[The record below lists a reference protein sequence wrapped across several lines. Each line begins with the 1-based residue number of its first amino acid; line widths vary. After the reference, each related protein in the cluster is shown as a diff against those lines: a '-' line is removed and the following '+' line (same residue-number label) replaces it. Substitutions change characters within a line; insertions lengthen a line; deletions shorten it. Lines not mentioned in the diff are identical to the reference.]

1 VKNSPAHSI
10 VAIEHLGGNIP
21 YIVSGIVPAQMDR
34 ARLLQEG
41 RLRAVNT
48 ADDNQDEAALL
59 SREELPLYAATE
71 TDRMRCH
78 AWLRMHGASFFLVH
92 FTQGATEQTHD
103 DGWPNSFGKVIGEE
117 PDTKE
122 GAAPPSAS
130 SESAPMDHEFRP
142 RVIPSKE
149 SWIAAREEISE
160 LEQEIGRQRRE
171 ELEKPGNA
179 DPIVEQPKAWR
190 NYHGEDGWDENW

>member
-1 VKNSPAHSI
+1 
-10 VAIEHLGGNIP
+10 
-21 YIVSGIVPAQMDR
+21 
-34 ARLLQEG
+34 
-41 RLRAVNT
+41 
-48 ADDNQDEAALL
+48 
-59 SREELPLYAATE
+59 
-71 TDRMRCH
+71 
-78 AWLRMHGASFFLVH
+78 
-92 FTQGATEQTHD
+92 
-103 DGWPNSFGKVIGEE
+103 
-117 PDTKE
+117 
-122 GAAPPSAS
+122 
-130 SESAPMDHEFRP
+130 MDHEFRP